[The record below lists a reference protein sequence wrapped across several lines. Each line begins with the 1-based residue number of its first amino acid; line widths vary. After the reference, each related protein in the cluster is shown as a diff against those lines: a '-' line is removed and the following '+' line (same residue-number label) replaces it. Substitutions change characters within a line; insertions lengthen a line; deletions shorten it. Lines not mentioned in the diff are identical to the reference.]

1 MTRVLIKTAAF
12 LAIMALLLFDSAGR
26 LDWFMGWAYLA
37 ILTASSITILVL
49 GNRDML
55 LVRAGREKGTKKWD
69 PFLTTFS
76 FLLFWP
82 GANVV
87 AALDYGRFH
96 WSPAIPLPVKLIAL
110 LAFASG
116 LAFAVWAM
124 VVNKFFA
131 KFVAIQSDREHVVIT
146 TGPYAYVRHPGY
158 AGSFL
163 AFITL
168 PIALGSLWAL
178 LPAAA
183 GLSLW
188 VVRTFLEDK
197 TLRKSLEGYT
207 DYTQK
212 VPWRLIPHIW

>member
-1 MTRVLIKTAAF
+1 MIKVISQTVAF
-12 LAIMALLLFDSAGR
+12 LVITGALLFGSAGR
-26 LDWFMGWAYLA
+26 LDWFMGWAYMA
-37 ILTASSITILVL
+37 IMTTSSITILLL
-49 GNRDML
+49 GNSDML
-55 LVRAGREKGTKKWD
+55 HVRAGKEKGTEKWD
-69 PFLTTFS
+69 PIIAGLA

-96 WSPAIPLPVKLIAL
+96 WSPAIPLPVQLIAL
-110 LAFASG
+110 IPFTLGLAFAS
-116 LAFAVWAM
+116 WAM
-124 VVNKFFA
+124 VVNKFFT
-131 KFVAIQSDREHVVIT
+131 KCVAIQTDREHVVIT

-168 PIALGSLWAL
+168 PVALGSLWAL
-178 LPAAA
+178 LPAVV

-188 VVRTFLEDK
+188 ILRTFLEDR
-197 TLRKSLEGYT
+197 TLQKGLEGYT
-207 DYTQK
+207 EYAQK

>member
-1 MTRVLIKTAAF
+1 MIKVISRTVVF
-12 LAIMALLLFDSAGR
+12 LAIIGTLLFGSAGR
-26 LDWFMGWAYLA
+26 LDWLMGWAYLA
-37 ILTASSITILVL
+37 ILTASSITILL
-49 GNRDML
+49 FGNRDML
-55 LVRAGREKGTKKWD
+55 LVRAGVEKGTTKWD
-69 PFLTTFS
+69 PIIAGLA

-110 LAFASG
+110 LAVALG
-116 LAFAVWAM
+116 LAFAAWAM
-124 VVNKFFA
+124 IANKFFA
-131 KFVAIQSDREHVVIT
+131 KFAAIQSDREHVVIT

-188 VVRTFLEDK
+188 VLRTFLEDR
-197 TLRKSLEGYT
+197 TLQKGLEGYT
-207 DYTQK
+207 DYAQK
-212 VPWRLIPHIW
+212 VPWRLIPYIW

>member
-1 MTRVLIKTAAF
+1 MIKVISLTVAF
-12 LAIMALLLFDSAGR
+12 LAIIGALLFDSAGR
-26 LDWFMGWAYLA
+26 LDWPMGWAYLA
-37 ILTASSITILVL
+37 ILSASSITILL
-49 GNRDML
+49 FGNRDML
-55 LVRAGREKGTKKWD
+55 LVRAGKEKGTKTWD
-69 PFLTTFS
+69 PIIAGPA
-76 FLLFWP
+76 FLLFCP

-110 LAFASG
+110 LAVALG
-116 LAFAVWAM
+116 LAFAAWAM
-124 VVNKFFA
+124 IVNKFFT

-168 PIALGSLWAL
+168 PIALGSLWAF

-188 VVRTFLEDK
+188 VLRTFLEDK
-197 TLRKSLEGYT
+197 TLQKGLKGYT
-207 DYTQK
+207 EYAQK
-212 VPWRLIPHIW
+212 VPWRLFPHIW

>member
-1 MTRVLIKTAAF
+1 MIKVISRTVAF
-12 LAIMALLLFDSAGR
+12 LAIMVVLLFGAAGR
-26 LDWFMGWAYLA
+26 LNWLMGWAYMA

-55 LVRAGREKGTKKWD
+55 LVRAGKEKGTKKWD
-69 PFLTTFS
+69 PFLAPFA

-96 WSPAIPLPVKLIAL
+96 WSPPIPLPVQLIAL
-110 LAFASG
+110 IPFTLG
-116 LAFAVWAM
+116 LAFAAWAM
-124 VVNKFFA
+124 VANKFFA
-131 KFVAIQSDREHVVIT
+131 KFAAIQTEREHVAIT
-146 TGPYAYVRHPGY
+146 SGPYAYVRHPGY
-158 AGSFL
+158 AGSLL

-188 VVRTFLEDK
+188 VLRTFLEDR
-197 TLRKSLEGYT
+197 TLQKDLEGYT
-207 DYTQK
+207 EYAQQ

>member
-1 MTRVLIKTAAF
+1 MTRVLIRTVVF
-12 LAIMALLLFDSAGR
+12 LAIIAVLLFGSAGR
-26 LDWFMGWAYLA
+26 LDWLMGWAYLA
-37 ILTASSITILVL
+37 ILTASSIIIIVL
-49 GNRDML
+49 GDREML
-55 LVRAGREKGTKKWD
+55 LVRAGREKGTTKWD
-69 PFLTTFS
+69 PIIAGLA

-96 WSPAIPLPVKLIAL
+96 WSPTIPLPVQLIAL
-110 LAFASG
+110 IPVAFG
-116 LAFAVWAM
+116 LAFAAWAM

-131 KFVAIQSDREHVVIT
+131 KCVAIQTERDHVVIT

-158 AGSFL
+158 AGSFI
-163 AFITL
+163 AYITL

-197 TLRKSLEGYT
+197 TLQKDLEGYT
-207 DYTQK
+207 EYAQQ
-212 VPWRLIPHIW
+212 VPWRLIPYIW